1 MNEPKTFIAM
11 LLTKLI
17 DSKSTID
24 GIDTSKV
31 LVICHDGD
39 DVCDFGDFLGPLHFT
54 YAENAREAASFVVSN
69 L

>member
-1 MNEPKTFIAM
+1 M
-11 LLTKLI
+11 LLTKLK
-17 DSKSTID
+17 DSTSTID

-31 LVICHDGD
+31 LVICHNGD

-54 YAENAREAASFVVSN
+54 YAENAPEAASFVVSN

>member
-1 MNEPKTFIAM
+1 M

-17 DSKSTID
+17 DSTSTID

-54 YAENAREAASFVVSN
+54 YAENAPEAASFVVTN